1 MSDKLEIAIIGTG
14 YVGLVSAL
22 CFCKLGHQVT
32 AFDKDQKK
40 INKLNQGQSTLF
52 EQDIDQLLTDAIDA
66 SKISFSS
73 DLSGLANKDVIFIAV
88 GTPFDYQTSVTDLS
102 QLNNAL
108 HDIFKYASENTLIIN
123 KSTAPI
129 GTYAKIKA
137 QIIEHHKILHLA
149 VNPEFLAQGQAID
162 GFLNPDRVVVGTE
175 SEFAKIVLK
184 RIYQPLIDNGIEYI
198 ETSPISGEIAKYTAN
213 NFLALKIA
221 FINEIANLSEHLS
234 ADFHDIK
241 KILISDKRIDSSFL
255 NPGPGFGGSCF
266 PKDSASFSRSYNDL
280 NLSHNVIG
288 AINISNKNTI
298 NHIIDRTC
306 ELVGTGKIISI
317 LGLTFKAGTD
327 DVRSSQSIIIIN
339 ELLRKGY
346 KIKAYDPEAPHEIVH
361 ELVNGNIEITKS
373 YHDAFKESNI
383 GLILTEWPEFKDYDY
398 EEIANLMQ
406 NPVIYDTRNLLDVKK
421 LSDSKIMLYKRGN

>member
-32 AFDKDQKK
+32 AFDKDQRK

-52 EQDIDQLLTDAIDA
+52 EKDIDQLLNDAIDA
-66 SKISFSS
+66 NKISFSS
-73 DLSGLANKDVIFIAV
+73 DLSKLAEKDVIFIAV
-88 GTPFDYQTSVTDLS
+88 GTPFDYETSDTDLA
-102 QLNNAL
+102 QLNKAL
-108 HDIFKYASENTLIIN
+108 DDIFQYASENTLIIN

-129 GTYAKIKA
+129 GTYKRIKS
-137 QIIEHHKILHLA
+137 QINEQNKTLHLA

-162 GFLNPDRVVVGTE
+162 NFLNPDRVVVGTE
-175 SEFAKIVLK
+175 SDFAKIVLRK
-184 RIYQPLIDNGIEYI
+184 IYKPLIDNGIDYI

-234 ADFHDIK
+234 ADFNDIK

-266 PKDSASFSRSYNDL
+266 PKDSASFSRSYNDHDI
-280 NLSHNVIG
+280 SHNVIE

-306 ELVGTGKIISI
+306 RLVGANKIISV

-339 ELLRKGY
+339 ELLKRGY
-346 KIKAYDPEAPHEIVH
+346 KIKAYDPEAPHDVVN
-361 ELVNGNIEITKS
+361 ELVNGKIELAESYKNI
-373 YHDAFKESNI
+373 FKDSSI
-383 GLILTEWPEFKDYDY
+383 GLILTEWPEFIDFDYV
-398 EEIANLMQ
+398 EIAKLMK
-406 NPVIYDTRNLLDVKK
+406 NPVIYDTRNLLNVKK

>member
-22 CFCKLGHQVT
+22 CFCKLGHQIT
-32 AFDKDQKK
+32 AFDKDQNK
-40 INKLNQGQSTLF
+40 INKLNQGKSTLF
-52 EQDIDQLLTDAIDA
+52 EQDIDRLLSDAIDFNQ
-66 SKISFSS
+66 INFSS
-73 DLSGLANKDVIFIAV
+73 DLSELANKDVIFIAV
-88 GTPFDYQTSVTDLS
+88 GTPFDYETSVTDLT

-108 HDIFKYASENTLIIN
+108 HDIFAYASENTLIIN

-129 GTYAKIKA
+129 GTYNKIKA
-137 QIIEHHKILHLA
+137 QLIDHNKVLHLA
-149 VNPEFLAQGQAID
+149 VNPEFLAQGQAIEN
-162 GFLNPDRVVVGTE
+162 FLNPDRVVVGAE

-184 RIYQPLIDNGIEYI
+184 RIYQPLIDKGIEYI
-198 ETSPISGEIAKYTAN
+198 ETSPISGEVAKYTAN

-234 ADFHDIK
+234 ADFDDIK
-241 KILISDKRIDSSFL
+241 RILTSDKRIDSSFL

-266 PKDSASFSRSYNDL
+266 PKDSASFSRSFNDL

-288 AINISNKNTI
+288 SINISNENTI
-298 NHIIDRTC
+298 NHIIERTC
-306 ELVGTGKIISI
+306 DLVDSGKIISI

-339 ELLRKGY
+339 ELIKRGY
-346 KIKAYDPEAPHEIVH
+346 KIKAYDPEAPHHIVN
-361 ELVNGNIEITKS
+361 ELINGDIEITKS
-373 YHDAFKESNI
+373 YKDVFKESSC
-383 GLILTEWPEFKDYDY
+383 GLILTEWSEFADYDY
-398 EEIANLMQ
+398 FEIGELMQ
-406 NPVIYDTRNLLDVKK
+406 NPVIYDTRNLLNVKK